1 MLRGA
6 VVSVVLLCAGATGAG
21 AQHAITVTAVVPEV
35 VSAVAPAVEVTAA
48 GVRVLDGGSDA
59 GRLVPAGA
67 PGRFVERTYVSRTQ
81 PAASLP
87 AGLAV
92 WRQSPSGFVL
102 DWSGAGRRWRLPV
115 SRPPVEA
122 DGGVLVVTRVIAS
135 NS

>member
-6 VVSVVLLCAGATGAG
+6 VVSVVLLCAAAASAG

-35 VSAVAPAVEVTAA
+35 VSAAAPAVEVTAA
-48 GVRVLDGGSDA
+48 GVRVLDAGRDA
-59 GRLVPAGA
+59 GRMAPAGA

-81 PAASLP
+81 PAAALP
-87 AGLAV
+87 AGSAV
-92 WRQSPSGFVL
+92 WRQSASGFVL
-102 DWSGAGRRWRLPV
+102 EWSGAGLRWRLPV

-122 DGGVLVVTRVIAS
+122 DPGVFVVTRVIAS